1 MRRLIRCFAAVALL
15 AGAVP
20 VHAQLPIVRG
30 RFWQNKS
37 IQDKLKL
44 TPEQIDRIEAIFWQ
58 SREKLVSLDHRVQS
72 SQVRL
77 ERLLSEAPVPAGAD
91 AAMEE
96 YANSKADLEKATIG
110 MLLRMWRE
118 LTPAQWRQLR
128 AIGLSQRE
136 RAAEQGFASGGTP
149 PRPHTPELD
158 RPKP

>member
-1 MRRLIRCFAAVALL
+1 MTKLIRCLAAAALL

-20 VHAQLPIVRG
+20 LRGQLPIVRG

-37 IQDKLKL
+37 VQDRLQL
-44 TPEQIDRIEAIFWQ
+44 SPQQIDRMDAIYWQ
-58 SREKLVSLDHRVQS
+58 MREKLMGLDHRVESCQL
-72 SQVRL
+72 RL
-77 ERLLSEAPVPAGAD
+77 EKLLNQARIPAEAGTAL
-91 AAMEE
+91 EE

-118 LTPAQWRQLR
+118 LTPPQWKELR

-136 RAAEQGFASGGTP
+136 EAAEKGSAGTVP

-158 RPKP
+158 RSKR

>member
-1 MRRLIRCFAAVALL
+1 MTKLIGYFAAAALL

-20 VHAQLPIVRG
+20 ARAQLPIVRG

-37 IQDKLKL
+37 IQENLKL
-44 TPEQIDRIEAIFWQ
+44 SPQQIDRIEAIFWQ
-58 SREKLVSLDHRVQS
+58 SREKLISLDHRVES
-72 SQVRL
+72 SQMRL
-77 ERLLSEAPVPAGAD
+77 EKLLSEAPVPAEAGA
-91 AAMEE
+91 AVEE

-118 LTPAQWRQLR
+118 LTPAQWKQLR

-136 RAAEQGFASGGTP
+136 QTAEHGLLPGATP

>member
-1 MRRLIRCFAAVALL
+1 MRKLIRCLAVAALL

-20 VHAQLPIVRG
+20 VRAQLPIVRG

-37 IQDKLKL
+37 IQEKLKL
-44 TPEQIDRIEAIFWQ
+44 TPEQIDKMDAIFWQ
-58 SREKLVSLDHRVQS
+58 SREKLVSLDQRVDS

-77 ERLLSEAPVPAGAD
+77 EKLLSQAPVPAEAD
-91 AAMEE
+91 RAMEE

-118 LTPAQWRQLR
+118 LTPAQWKQLR

-136 RAAEQGFASGGTP
+136 QAGEHGLAPGGAP